1 MDSNWIFF
9 LHTQLFAIINFRKR
23 HWTFFCLNFKD
34 FFCLLN
40 KLKKNVF
47 TCCGSNSKRVIK
59 TSTCILFAVF
69 AVLTLASLN
78 LPWWVKEM
86 ESSSRNNK
94 KNNSKMMKKKTKVNK
109 IHATFNFSIFFFS
122 IFATWSSLDEQ
133 KSISIKRQQLTNV
146 CAVSERRCECERWSE

>member
-1 MDSNWIFF
+1 MNFFSSYATLCHNKFSWTALNIFC
-9 LHTQLFAIINFRKR
+9 
-23 HWTFFCLNFKD
+23 CLNFKD

-133 KSISIKRQQLTNV
+133 KSISITRQQLTNV